1 MSNAS
6 DDEPEIVVI
15 AQKEVVIRTNAPFLE
30 GSVPTPRKE
39 GGNKQ
44 NDNKTKKHAST
55 SNQKMMNDT
64 TDVFKMTLA
73 TNGVVDLGD

>member
-15 AQKEVVIRTNAPFLE
+15 ASKEVVIRTEPKTN
-30 GSVPTPRKE
+30 
-39 GGNKQ
+39 
-44 NDNKTKKHAST
+44 NDKTQKPAST
-55 SNQKMMNDT
+55 SNKKMT
-64 TDVFKMTLA
+64 TQSTDIFKMILT

>member
-6 DDEPEIVVI
+6 DEEPEIVVI
-15 AQKEVVIRTNAPFLE
+15 AQKEVVIRTEPK
-30 GSVPTPRKE
+30 T
-39 GGNKQ
+39 
-44 NDNKTKKHAST
+44 NDAKTKKHAST

-64 TDVFKMTLA
+64 TDVFKMILT

>member
-6 DDEPEIVVI
+6 DEEPEIVVI
-15 AQKEVVIRTNAPFLE
+15 AQKEVVIRTDQKQN
-30 GSVPTPRKE
+30 
-39 GGNKQ
+39 GNKP
-44 NDNKTKKHAST
+44 KKHAST

-64 TDVFKMTLA
+64 ADGFKMILT

>member
-15 AQKEVVIRTNAPFLE
+15 AQKEVVIRTEPK
-30 GSVPTPRKE
+30 T
-39 GGNKQ
+39 

-64 TDVFKMTLA
+64 ADVFKMILT

>member
-15 AQKEVVIRTNAPFLE
+15 ASKEVVIRTEPKSKDA
-30 GSVPTPRKE
+30 
-39 GGNKQ
+39 
-44 NDNKTKKHAST
+44 KTKKHAST

-64 TDVFKMTLA
+64 TDVFKMILT

>member
-15 AQKEVVIRTNAPFLE
+15 AQKEVVIRTDQ
-30 GSVPTPRKE
+30 
-39 GGNKQ
+39 KQ
-44 NDNKTKKHAST
+44 NDAKTKKHAST
-55 SNQKMMNDT
+55 SNQKMMNES
-64 TDVFKMTLA
+64 TDVFKMILT

>member
-15 AQKEVVIRTNAPFLE
+15 AQKEVVIRTND
-30 GSVPTPRKE
+30 
-39 GGNKQ
+39 KQ
-44 NDNKTKKHAST
+44 NDKHNDNKAKKHAST

-64 TDVFKMTLA
+64 TDVFKMMLT

>member
-6 DDEPEIVVI
+6 DEEPEIVVI
-15 AQKEVVIRTNAPFLE
+15 AQKEVVIRTND
-30 GSVPTPRKE
+30 KH
-39 GGNKQ
+39 

-64 TDVFKMTLA
+64 TDVFKMILT

>member
-1 MSNAS
+1 MSNDS
-6 DDEPEIVVI
+6 DGEPEIVAI
-15 AQKEVVIRTNAPFLE
+15 GQNQVVITTEPKTNDA
-30 GSVPTPRKE
+30 
-39 GGNKQ
+39 
-44 NDNKTKKHAST
+44 KTKKHAST

>member
-1 MSNAS
+1 MLKKRL
-6 DDEPEIVVI
+6 II
-15 AQKEVVIRTNAPFLE
+15 LQ
-30 GSVPTPRKE
+30 
-39 GGNKQ
+39 Q

-55 SNQKMMNDT
+55 SNRKMMNDI